1 MEDDPSEEVVVRPP
15 FSGNISLLGYED
27 GSFCVIGTQYDWE
40 LGMINLASFPID
52 LWLCHGKPW
61 VTEDCFLF
69 SKFCEVEPKIGVVGP
84 HLNLQVGVVVELST
98 LVFHTIDI
106 KQLPQLVHS
115 FDGKL
120 QPFCVCK
127 VHEVFGST

>member
-1 MEDDPSEEVVVRPP
+1 MVDPS
-15 FSGNISLLGYED
+15 
-27 GSFCVIGTQYDWE
+27 
-40 LGMINLASFPID
+40 SFPVYFG
-52 LWLCHGKPW
+52 LRSSKPW
-61 VTEDCFLF
+61 IPQNCFLF
-69 SKFCEVEPKIGVVGP
+69 SEFCEVEPKIGVVGP